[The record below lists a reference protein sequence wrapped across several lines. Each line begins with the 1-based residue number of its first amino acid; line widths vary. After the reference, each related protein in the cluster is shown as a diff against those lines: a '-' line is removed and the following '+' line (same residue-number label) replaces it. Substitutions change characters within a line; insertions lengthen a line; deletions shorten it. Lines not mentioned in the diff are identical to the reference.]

1 MNRVVKAAE
10 VRIVESRAVGPRP
23 AAAVAPEPV
32 PPPAPPVGDLVA
44 DQIAQAEARAAQI
57 LAEAQAQ
64 AEAILEEAKKT
75 ALQTE
80 LDAYESGKAEGYQ
93 AGYEAGLASLDRLAD
108 LVDHAA
114 IEWEDAIRSA
124 ERQLVELALAIAG
137 RIVHRLSQEDE
148 AMVLTAVMQ
157 ALDHLAA
164 SPTVKVRV
172 NPDDYELVTRH
183 WAETRGPRYR
193 DREWTF
199 LADKNVAAGG
209 CVLELEGGR
218 IDAQLETQLQE
229 VRRALLAAG
238 GFDERTD

>member
-1 MNRVVKAAE
+1 
-10 VRIVESRAVGPRP
+10 
-23 AAAVAPEPV
+23 
-32 PPPAPPVGDLVA
+32 
-44 DQIAQAEARAAQI
+44 
-57 LAEAQAQ
+57 
-64 AEAILEEAKKT
+64 
-75 ALQTE
+75 
-80 LDAYESGKAEGYQ
+80 
-93 AGYEAGLASLDRLAD
+93 
-108 LVDHAA
+108 
-114 IEWEDAIRSA
+114 
-124 ERQLVELALAIAG
+124 
-137 RIVHRLSQEDE
+137 
-148 AMVLTAVMQ
+148 MQ